1 MNPALEP
8 DDVAEY
14 LKANPAFFDQYAE
27 LLSTIQVANPHGGRA
42 IALSDRQVLALREDN
57 RKLAAKLKEVV
68 DFGEDNMNRSDKLQ
82 RLAVALMQARD
93 LAAFLSSLYLHLRED
108 FAIPHV
114 AVRVWKQSDRD
125 GAGRAEFEPVS
136 DALKDYAAG
145 LEHPYCGPSGNV
157 EAAALF
163 GDAASHV
170 RSVGHLA
177 LRDGGSGVD
186 RPCIGLLALGSEDLM
201 RFQSDMDTL
210 YQERL
215 AELVS
220 AGLARLL

>member
-1 MNPALEP
+1 MNA

-14 LKANPAFFDQYAE
+14 LKANPVFFEQYAE

-42 IALSDRQVLALREDN
+42 IALSDRQVLALREEN
-57 RKLAAKLKEVV
+57 RKLAAKLKEVI
-68 DFGEDNMNRSDKLQ
+68 DFGEDNMSRSDKMQ
-82 RLAVALMQARD
+82 RLSVALLEARD

-108 FAIPHV
+108 FEIPHV
-114 AVRVWKQSDRD
+114 AMRIWKETDRD
-125 GAGRAEFEPVS
+125 ASARPEFAPVS
-136 DALKDYAAG
+136 DALKDYASG
-145 LEHPYCGPSGNV
+145 LEQPYCGASGNV

-177 LRDGGSGVD
+177 LRAGGAGVD
-186 RPCIGLLALGSEDLM
+186 RPCFGILALGSEDVQ
-201 RFQSDMDTL
+201 RFSPDMDTL
-210 YQERL
+210 YQGRL

>member
-1 MNPALEP
+1 MNA

-14 LKANPAFFDQYAE
+14 LKANPIFFERYAE

-42 IALSDRQVLALREDN
+42 IALSDRQVLALREEN
-57 RKLAAKLKEVV
+57 RKLAAKLKEVI
-68 DFGEDNMNRSDKLQ
+68 DFGEDNMARSDKMQ
-82 RLAVALMQARD
+82 RLSVALLEARD
-93 LAAFLSSLYLHLRED
+93 VAAFLSSLYLHLRED

-114 AVRVWKQSDRD
+114 AMRVWKEIDRD
-125 GAGRAEFEPVS
+125 GSARPEFEPVS
-136 DALKDYAAG
+136 DALKDYASG

-157 EAAALF
+157 EAVALF

-170 RSVGHLA
+170 RSVGLLA
-177 LRDGGSGVD
+177 LRAGGPAVD
-186 RPCIGLLALGSEDLM
+186 RPYFGILALGSEEVL
-201 RFQSDMDTL
+201 RFHPDMDTL
-210 YQERL
+210 YQTRL

>member
-1 MNPALEP
+1 MNPALDP

-68 DFGEDNMNRSDKLQ
+68 DFGQDNMDRSEKMQ
-82 RLAVALMQARD
+82 RLSVALLQARD
-93 LAAFLSSLYLHLRED
+93 LAAFVSSLYLHLRED

-114 AVRVWKQSDRD
+114 AMRIWKETDRD
-125 GAGRAEFEPVS
+125 TAGRAEFDPVS

-145 LEHPYCGPSGNV
+145 LEHPYCGASGNV

-177 LRDGGSGVD
+177 LRSGGTGVD
-186 RPCIGLLALGSEDLM
+186 RPCVGLLALGSEDLT